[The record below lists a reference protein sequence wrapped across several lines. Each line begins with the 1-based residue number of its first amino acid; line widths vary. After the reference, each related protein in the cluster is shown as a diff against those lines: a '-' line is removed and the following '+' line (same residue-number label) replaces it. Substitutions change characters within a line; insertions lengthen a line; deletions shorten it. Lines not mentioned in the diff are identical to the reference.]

1 MGQPPMSIPTGPL
14 AGVRIIDLS
23 AVISGPFG
31 TTMLADQGA
40 DVITIENPA
49 APDLVRGSGPVPAGA
64 ERVSPMYAAQNRNKR
79 SVMID
84 LKQVAGVEL
93 VKELVEHAD
102 VVVQNFRPGAM
113 ERLGLGW
120 DVLSALNPELILCS
134 ITGFGEDGP
143 YAMRPAFDPVI
154 QALAAYPTI
163 QADAD
168 GTPQLVAMGVCDKI
182 TSLHVA
188 QAISAAL
195 FARARGAGGQ
205 RIDIAMLDVAVHFS
219 WVESMWNHVCMDHD
233 FDFPDFAE
241 VYHLYRTSDGWA
253 MLHGIST
260 DAQWASTCRAL
271 DVPELIDDIRFV
283 DLRRR
288 LEHGKALH
296 ALLQERTT
304 TLTAA
309 ALVDLMV
316 AADVPVAPI
325 NSPRQLMED
334 PHIRHR
340 GILVERTHPTLGRI
354 REARPPVLFSGTPSN
369 LRRHAPRPGE
379 HTDDVLAEVLGMD
392 DERVKSLKADGVV
405 A

>member
-1 MGQPPMSIPTGPL
+1 VTQGPTTAATGPL
-14 AGVRIIDLS
+14 TGVRIIDLS

-40 DVITIENPA
+40 DVITVENPA
-49 APDLVRGSGPVPAGA
+49 APDMVRNSGPVPPGA
-64 ERVSPMYAAQNRNKR
+64 ERVSAMYAAQNRNKR
-79 SVMID
+79 SIMVD
-84 LKQVAGVEL
+84 LKQAAGIEL
-93 VKELVEHAD
+93 VKELIGHAD

-120 DVLSALNPELILCS
+120 DVLGALNSDLILCS

-154 QALAAYPTI
+154 QALAAYPSI

-195 FARARGAGGQ
+195 FARANGAGSQ

-219 WVESMWNHVCMDHD
+219 WVESMWNHVCIDHEL
-233 FDFPDFAE
+233 DFPD

-253 MLHGIST
+253 MLHGIAT

-271 DVPELIDDIRFV
+271 GVGELIDDHRFV
-283 DLRRR
+283 HLDGR

-296 ALLQERTT
+296 ALLQERTVT
-304 TLTAA
+304 MTST

-325 NSPRQLMED
+325 NSPEQLIED

-340 GILVERTHPTLGRI
+340 GLLVERIHPTLGHI
-354 REARPPVLFSGTPSN
+354 REARPPVRFSATPSN

-379 HTDDVLAEVLGMD
+379 HTDELLAEVLGMTD
-392 DERVKSLKADGVV
+392 ARVSALRDAGVI